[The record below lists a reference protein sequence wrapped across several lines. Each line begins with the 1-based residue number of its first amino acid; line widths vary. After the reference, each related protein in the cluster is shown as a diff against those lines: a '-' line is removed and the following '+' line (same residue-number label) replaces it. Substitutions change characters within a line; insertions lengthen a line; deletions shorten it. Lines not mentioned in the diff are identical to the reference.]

1 MDTINQKFTEL
12 WKVYAN
18 EKNEEKQKRIMKFIY
33 SLADEIQEY
42 TKSGQLLAHKIEQ
55 ITNVFNS

>member
-1 MDTINQKFTEL
+1 METINQKFTEL
-12 WKVYAN
+12 WKVYIN

-42 TKSGQLLAHKIEQ
+42 TRGGQLLAHKIEQ
-55 ITNVFNS
+55 ITNAFNS